1 MGKGNGPF
9 IEIRGVSK
17 AFEGKTVLNNVSLDI
32 MEKEP
37 LGLLGKSGSG
47 KSVLLR
53 MLRGSDEY
61 APDSGEVIFNIAL
74 CPNCRWIEGPSMVGE
89 KCSRCGSVFEFKQ
102 VNFWQDKQMRR
113 VLKSAI
119 AIMLQRSFA
128 LYSDEG
134 VVWNVL
140 EALERAGYPKSKRMK
155 HVYEIL
161 ESVKMLHRANMP
173 ATRDLSGG
181 EKQRMVLA
189 RQLALQPI
197 LLLAD
202 EPTGTLDHETAR
214 VVHKALIESTRGGT
228 TFLVTSHWPY
238 VIRELA
244 EKTLWLDKGEIV
256 EWGDT
261 EKVVDDFERE
271 VGEIER
277 EEYKQ
282 FGDPKIRIDHLKKYF
297 LSASRGVVKA
307 VDDVSFE
314 INENEIFGVVGHSG
328 AGKTSLM
335 RIVSHL
341 EPGSCGYAW
350 VRIGDR
356 WYEASKAD
364 EGTFQKDGVISG
376 GFTEWKHYFVGVLH
390 QEYSLIPKL
399 TIWEN
404 LTHGIGLDM
413 PDDLAKMKVHYTL
426 QGVGFSDDEIEE
438 LMPKTHQELS
448 VGEKQRI
455 LIAQLLMKEPEIAV
469 LDEPTG
475 TMDPHTKKYVGETI
489 RKARE
494 NLGITFVIVTHDLD
508 FAEKVCDRVAHMNAG
523 KLAKIDDY
531 REA

>member
-1 MGKGNGPF
+1 
-9 IEIRGVSK
+9 
-17 AFEGKTVLNNVSLDI
+17 
-32 MEKEP
+32 
-37 LGLLGKSGSG
+37 
-47 KSVLLR
+47 
-53 MLRGSDEY
+53 
-61 APDSGEVIFNIAL
+61 
-74 CPNCRWIEGPSMVGE
+74 
-89 KCSRCGSVFEFKQ
+89 
-102 VNFWQDKQMRR
+102 
-113 VLKSAI
+113 
-119 AIMLQRSFA
+119 
-128 LYSDEG
+128 
-134 VVWNVL
+134 
-140 EALERAGYPKSKRMK
+140 
-155 HVYEIL
+155 
-161 ESVKMLHRANMP
+161 
-173 ATRDLSGG
+173 
-181 EKQRMVLA
+181 VLA

-277 EEYKQ
+277 EEYKK

-341 EPGSCGYAW
+341 EPGSGGYAW

-475 TMDPHTKKYVGETI
+475 TMDPHTKKYVGETL

-523 KLAKIDDY
+523 KLAKIEDY

>member
-1 MGKGNGPF
+1 MGKENGPF
-9 IEIRGVSK
+9 IKIRGVSK
-17 AFEGKTVLNNVSLDI
+17 SFEGKTVLNNVSLDI

-53 MLRGSDEY
+53 MLRGSEEY
-61 APDSGEVIFNIAL
+61 APDSGEIIFRIAI
-74 CPNCRWIEGPSMVGE
+74 CPSCSWVEGPSMVGK
-89 KCSRCGSVFEFKQ
+89 KCSNCGAVFEFTE
-102 VNFWQDKQMRR
+102 VNFWQDKKMKRL
-113 VLKSAI
+113 LKSAI

-140 EALERAGYPKSKRMK
+140 EALERANYPKSKRVK
-155 HVYEIL
+155 RAYEIL

-189 RQLALQPI
+189 RQLALKPI

-214 VVHKALIESTRGGT
+214 VVHRALIESTRGGT

-244 EKTLWLDKGEIV
+244 EKTLWLDKGEAV
-256 EWGDT
+256 GYGDT

-277 EEYKQ
+277 EEYKK
-282 FGDPKIRIDHLKKYF
+282 FGDPKIRIEHLKKYF

-307 VDDVSFE
+307 VDDVSFA

-328 AGKTSLM
+328 SGKTSLM

-341 EPGSCGYAW
+341 EPSSGGYAW
-350 VRIGDR
+350 VRIGER

-364 EGTFQKDGVISG
+364 LGTFQKDGVITG
-376 GFTEWKHYFVGVLH
+376 GTTEWKHYFVGVLH

-399 TIWEN
+399 TIWDN

-413 PDDLAKMKVHYTL
+413 PDDLAKMKVHFVL
-426 QGVGFSDDEIEE
+426 QGVGFSDEEIEE
-438 LMPKTHQELS
+438 VLSKSHLELS

-489 RKARE
+489 IKARE

-508 FAEKVCDRVAHMNAG
+508 FAERVCDRVAHMNAG
-523 KLAKIDDY
+523 KLVKIQDL
-531 REA
+531 RGA